1 MKKLNPFVFIA
12 VNGVS
17 LDNLGYYARAITK
30 DGKAYFLC
38 EYAGNPYNEMSFE
51 RFKSLLTGMSLDD
64 IYSLKS
70 KTVNADVVINFIDEE
85 LRRRHKSLNKSKP
98 KIAKKLKNN
107 NEICLPNGSV
117 LFRASEMNKG
127 R

>member
-1 MKKLNPFVFIA
+1 
-12 VNGVS
+12 
-17 LDNLGYYARAITK
+17 
-30 DGKAYFLC
+30 
-38 EYAGNPYNEMSFE
+38 
-51 RFKSLLTGMSLDD
+51 MSLDD

-107 NEICLPNGSV
+107 SEICLSNGSV

>member
-17 LDNLGYYARAITK
+17 RDNLGYYALAITK

-98 KIAKKLKNN
+98 KISKKLKN
-107 NEICLPNGSV
+107 NEICLPNASV